1 MSIRYK
7 FIIFFMI
14 FSLAP
19 LLAVTIVG
27 QRGIVRMGDT
37 IAGFAKKNR
46 TEIVSRELQ
55 QTAEDYAKILGRE
68 EESVELTLRIIA
80 RDAER
85 FLSEPP
91 NGAAKLYFAGDYD
104 NPATAPR
111 DLTIS
116 HKYKKSASGGRSEPL
131 PVSFDHQ
138 VFLLRPETD
147 KRAAARDAS
156 RLSKLLPLHKEIE
169 SELGDILYWQ
179 YVSLESGVQA
189 AYPGHGGYPPG
200 YNPQDRPW
208 YTFAKKRGTLAWTR
222 PYIDATTRQVI
233 MSVSMPVRHADGSFA
248 GVAAIDLLLSEILQ
262 INELSSQWS
271 PSMRSLVVWSGVRGD
286 SGEQGLWVV
295 ARKDYVENA
304 AAWSG
309 VMGLDRLASSDL
321 SKMDLLEQEI
331 SAQKSGYLEMDYY
344 GVDSVWAYA
353 DAGENVHLVLI
364 VPKKVILKHFDQVRK
379 TLHSLVRKQWLITG
393 IVAIGVILLLVL
405 AGLWFSRAMIKP
417 VSIMVEA
424 VKRLAEGDFSSRINI
439 NTGDERDLLAKTFN
453 EMLPQL
459 EDRMQLRKSL
469 EVAKEIQQN
478 LLPQEIPNLSG
489 FDIAAKSVYCDE
501 TGGDYF
507 DFFPCEDEHCS
518 RFGIAVGDVTG
529 HGVGAALLMA
539 TARALIRG
547 LVIRP
552 DNLAECLTQV
562 NRLLSA
568 DVRNSGRFMSL
579 FFLMID
585 QGSRTISWVRA
596 GHDPAILYNPAK
608 DLVEELVGPGMVLG
622 VQEDYCYEQVDKA
635 VETDGTIIFIGT
647 DGIWEAHNSEGELFG
662 KDRLHQIIRENAV
675 KSAAAI
681 QGAILYEVSKFRGNL
696 PQEDDITI
704 VVIKT
709 MQDHQVLKIP
719 GT

>member
-1 MSIRYK
+1 MSIRHK
-7 FIIFFMI
+7 FIILFLI

-27 QRGIVRMGDT
+27 QRGIVRMGNT
-37 IAGFAKKNR
+37 IVGFAKKNR

-138 VFLLRPETD
+138 VFLLRPEID

-156 RLSKLLPLHKEIE
+156 RLSKLLPLHKVLE
-169 SELGDILYWQ
+169 SELGDTLYWQ
-179 YVSLESGVQA
+179 YVSLETGLHA

-208 YTFAKKRGTLAWTR
+208 YTFAKRKGTLVWTR

-233 MSVSMPVRHADGSFA
+233 MSVSMPVRHPDGSFA
-248 GVAAIDLLLSEILQ
+248 GVAAIDVLLSEILQ

-271 PSMRSLVVWSGVRGD
+271 PSMRSLVVWSGVRED
-286 SGEQGLWVV
+286 SGEHGLWVV

-309 VMGLDRLASSDL
+309 VMGLDRLASTDL
-321 SKMDLLEQEI
+321 SKMNHLEQEI
-331 SAQKSGYLEMDYY
+331 RGQKSGYLEMDYY

-353 DAGENVHLVLI
+353 GAGENVNLVLI

-379 TLHSLVRKQWLITG
+379 TLHSLVREQWLITG

-453 EMLPQL
+453 EMLPQP
-459 EDRMQLRKSL
+459 SS
-469 EVAKEIQQN
+469 A
-478 LLPQEIPNLSG
+478 
-489 FDIAAKSVYCDE
+489 
-501 TGGDYF
+501 
-507 DFFPCEDEHCS
+507 PC
-518 RFGIAVGDVTG
+518 
-529 HGVGAALLMA
+529 
-539 TARALIRG
+539 
-547 LVIRP
+547 
-552 DNLAECLTQV
+552 
-562 NRLLSA
+562 
-568 DVRNSGRFMSL
+568 
-579 FFLMID
+579 
-585 QGSRTISWVRA
+585 
-596 GHDPAILYNPAK
+596 
-608 DLVEELVGPGMVLG
+608 VGPSSAP
-622 VQEDYCYEQVDKA
+622 C
-635 VETDGTIIFIGT
+635 TIRARSMT
-647 DGIWEAHNSEGELFG
+647 CSWSW
-662 KDRLHQIIRENAV
+662 
-675 KSAAAI
+675 
-681 QGAILYEVSKFRGNL
+681 
-696 PQEDDITI
+696 
-704 VVIKT
+704 
-709 MQDHQVLKIP
+709 
-719 GT
+719 

>member
-7 FIIFFMI
+7 FIIFFLV

-37 IAGFAKKNR
+37 ITDLAKKNR

-85 FLSEPP
+85 FLSGPS
-91 NGAAKLYFAGDYD
+91 NGVAKLYFAGDYD

-116 HKYKKSASGGRSEPL
+116 PKYNKGASGGGSEPL

-138 VFLLRPETD
+138 VFFLRPETD
-147 KRAAARDAS
+147 LRAAARDTS
-156 RLSKLLPLHKEIE
+156 RLSKLLPLHKVLEN
-169 SELGDILYWQ
+169 ELGDILYWQ
-179 YVSLESGVQA
+179 YVSLESGVHA
-189 AYPGHGGYPPG
+189 AYPGHGGYPTG

-208 YTFAKKRGTLAWTR
+208 YTFAKKRGTLGWTR
-222 PYIDATTRQVI
+222 PYIDAATRQAI

-248 GVAAIDLLLSEILQ
+248 GVAAIDVLLSEILQ

-271 PSMRSLVVWSGVRGD
+271 PAMRSLVVWSGARED
-286 SGEQGLWVV
+286 NGEHGLWVV

-309 VMGLDRLASSDL
+309 VMGLERLASSDL
-321 SKMDLLEQEI
+321 SKMNHLEREI
-331 SAQKSGYLEMDYY
+331 RTQKSGYLEMDYY
-344 GVDSVWAYA
+344 GVDSVWAHA
-353 DAGENVHLVLI
+353 DAGENVHLILI
-364 VPKKVILKHFDQVRK
+364 VPKKVIMKHFDQVRK
-379 TLHSLVRKQWLITG
+379 TLHSLVREQWMITG
-393 IVAIGVILLLVL
+393 TVAIGVILLLVL
-405 AGLWFSRAMIKP
+405 AGLWFARAMIRP
-417 VSIMVEA
+417 LSIMVEA
-424 VKRLAEGDFSSRINI
+424 VKRLAEGDFSARINI
-439 NTGDERDLLAKTFN
+439 NTGDERDLLAKSFN
-453 EMLPQL
+453 EMVPQV
-459 EDRMQLRKSL
+459 EDRMQIRKSL

-478 LLPQEIPNLSG
+478 LLPQEIPSLSG
-489 FDIAAKSVYCDE
+489 FDIAAKSLYCDE

-507 DFFPCEDEHCS
+507 DFFPCEDEHCL

-547 LVIRP
+547 LVTRP
-552 DNLAECLTQV
+552 EKLAECLTQV

-568 DVRNSGRFMSL
+568 DVRDTGRFMSL
-579 FFLMID
+579 FFLMLD
-585 QGSRTISWVRA
+585 EGSRAISWVRA
-596 GHDPAILYNPAK
+596 GHDPAMLYNPAK
-608 DLVEELVGPGMVLG
+608 NLVEELVGPGMVLG
-622 VQEDYCYEQVDKA
+622 VEEDYCYEQVDKA
-635 VETDGTIIFIGT
+635 IETDGTIIFIGT
-647 DGIWEAHNSEGELFG
+647 DGIWETHNSEGELFG
-662 KDRLHQIIRENAV
+662 KDRLHRIIRENAD
-675 KSAAAI
+675 KSAEGI
-681 QGAILYEVSKFRGNL
+681 QSAVLDAVRKFRGDV
-696 PQEDDITI
+696 PQEDDITL

-709 MQDHQVLKIP
+709 V
-719 GT
+719 